1 MIGCGV
7 HSVSLSIFSQLVLLT
22 LFLISLS
29 RHVLLLIF
37 FLFFS
42 SFTYSHSVFFALPLL
57 PVLEVDE
64 RFKETDALLE
74 QRENDYQMLFFLFFL
89 FCGLERVTTYFDVSQ
104 SPFKS
109 L

>member
-37 FLFFS
+37 FFF
-42 SFTYSHSVFFALPLL
+42 FFLHLQPLCFFRPSLL

-74 QRENDYQMLFFLFFL
+74 QRENDYQMLFFSFFFL
-89 FCGLERVTTYFDVSQ
+89 WA
-104 SPFKS
+104 
-109 L
+109 

>member
-1 MIGCGV
+1 MSC
-7 HSVSLSIFSQLVLLT
+7 SSS
-22 LFLISLS
+22 
-29 RHVLLLIF
+29 F
-37 FLFFS
+37 FFFS
-42 SFTYSHSVFFALPLL
+42 FLHLQPLCFFRPSLL